1 MGSRECYTTGSGRA
15 AKLGGGTGETCGKG
29 LLWGAIRVDHEH
41 GGLARLVRKFI
52 SSLWTLLRL
61 KTITCD
67 NMHLHGVCDTF
78 QQQQGVES
86 KESDG

>member
-1 MGSRECYTTGSGRA
+1 MAGA
-15 AKLGGGTGETCGKG
+15 CGKG
-29 LLWGAIRVDHEH
+29 LLGGAVRVDHEH

-52 SSLWTLLRL
+52 SSLGTLLRL

-86 KESDG
+86 RVRWLDL